1 MIKTVIKLINNDEIL
16 RTSTYLIKKILQL
29 EHHNVIKVF
38 NMYKDQSDGQY
49 YAEYEFC
56 NLYSLNELIEQ
67 NKIELPLLNLLIT
80 QILEGLSYLHNQG
93 LVHSDLKLS
102 NVLLKKEG
110 MELTFKIGDLFT
122 LKNDPSPFTIN
133 GGFFKPEII
142 SPEVYKLKVITAKAD
157 IWSFGVMLYIL
168 FTGQYPFGDRRKITI
183 KEIKRNVKKNLIIGP
198 PLKQIISPY
207 NDFIALCLDPD
218 PKKRPSAKD
227 FLKMIN

>member
-67 NKIELPLLNLLIT
+67 NKIELPLLNLLII

-93 LVHSDLKLS
+93 LEHSDLKLS

-133 GGFFKPEII
+133 GG
-142 SPEVYKLKVITAKAD
+142 SLHQKLY
-157 IWSFGVMLYIL
+157 L
-168 FTGQYPFGDRRKITI
+168 
-183 KEIKRNVKKNLIIGP
+183 
-198 PLKQIISPY
+198 LKY
-207 NDFIALCLDPD
+207 TN
-218 PKKRPSAKD
+218 
-227 FLKMIN
+227 